1 VIASAP
7 IQVANLHKAFG
18 SNAVLEGIDL
28 TLSRGEVLY
37 VVGPSGTGKSVLSS
51 CILGL
56 HKPDAGAVLLEGKA
70 IPPPGDRRWLAIR
83 RRIAMVVQQPALLEE
98 RTVHENIA
106 IGARYGA
113 GLGTRAAD
121 LRADELLEVLHLRHL
136 RRLPAAELGPGMA
149 KAVAVA
155 RALAVGAHTLLLDEP
170 TTGLDPIQALMVDE
184 AIGDAAESEGISAL
198 VISHDLES
206 MKKVAD
212 RAMMLYAG
220 RVRVCGT
227 PAELEKSSDEV
238 WQQFFAGDA
247 EGPL

>member
-1 VIASAP
+1 VSTAP
-7 IQVANLHKAFG
+7 PIRVTGLHKAFG
-18 SNAVLEGIDL
+18 SHNVLEGIDL
-28 TLSRGEVLY
+28 TLGRGEVLY

-56 HKPDAGAVLLEGKA
+56 LKPDSGEVLLEGQP
-70 IPPPGDRRWLAIR
+70 IPAPGDRSWLAIR

-106 IGARYGA
+106 LGARYGA
-113 GLGTRAAD
+113 GLETRRAD
-121 LRADELLEVLHLRHL
+121 ARADELLDQLHLRHL

-170 TTGLDPIQALMVDE
+170 TTGLDPIQAQMVDE
-184 AIGDAAESEGISAL
+184 AIRDAAESEGISGL

-212 RAMMLYAG
+212 RAIMLYAG

-227 PAELEKSSDEV
+227 PAELAETSDAV
-238 WQQFFAGDA
+238 WQQFLAGDA